1 MDTFFS
7 SIVKAKFNS
16 RESCIKQT
24 LIETLSDNAKEIQYE
39 LKDGMG
45 ANAIGGE
52 FEFFATF
59 CAHFQITI
67 HHFLIFCFLQ
77 SRTIGSV
84 RSYAVIVR
92 DN

>member
-16 RESCIKQT
+16 RESFIKQT

-39 LKDGMG
+39 LKDGLG

-52 FEFFATF
+52 
-59 CAHFQITI
+59 CAIRW
-67 HHFLIFCFLQ
+67 L
-77 SRTIGSV
+77 S
-84 RSYAVIVR
+84 
-92 DN
+92 